1 MDPKPHHYYKGSI
14 ANAVELFFMNM
25 VLRAEHYVYM
35 IDLTLSLIPEPL
47 KRKSRR
53 IGRSLDFSVFAGAAK
68 AFALL
73 DFS

>member
-1 MDPKPHHYYKGSI
+1 LS
-14 ANAVELFFMNM
+14 LFFIKM
-25 VLRAEHYVYM
+25 VLRTEHYVYM
-35 IDLTLSLIPEPL
+35 IDLTLSLLPEPL
-47 KRKSRR
+47 KRKRRR